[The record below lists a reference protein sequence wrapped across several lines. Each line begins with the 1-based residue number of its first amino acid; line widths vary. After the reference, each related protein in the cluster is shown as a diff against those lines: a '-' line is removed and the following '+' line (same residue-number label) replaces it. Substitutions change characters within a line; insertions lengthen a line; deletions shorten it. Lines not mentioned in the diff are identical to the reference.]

1 MNYYYTKPK
10 LKPCKY
16 PLKSSSLELLD
27 FICIHKV
34 SVAHEFMLNYSSII
48 LQKNQYLSTY
58 SRLSK
63 NLNLSVKSI
72 RHAIDR
78 LKEKNL
84 LETTHIKQNNKIVG
98 TIFEVLIGEKKGTP
112 NSKKGHTNFE
122 KRAHQITRQ
131 KQVKNMAK
139 KRAKKLGF
147 QAQNKYNV
155 SIEDNMKKEY
165 QEMTDSLR
173 KKLINDIPQD
183 KIRAHHI
190 NKEELKE
197 KKIEVINNFL
207 KEKKVYFDLELGTE
221 ELLKLFENFLFE
233 YQQTTNAD
241 KIKPEFYI
249 EKWAIGIY
257 HSWFTIE
264 NLCAMRGYF
273 NAQKA
278 KNQKVEFFKAF
289 TRLIECVQEPS
300 ENEPGYHSKM
310 RDREV
315 FLATYAKQG
324 YKFYYDKIMPS
335 KQRQVIDEQENKE
348 KQKRGQEYSFAQKY
362 WVTLTENNPS
372 EADIIADK
380 ADILFKKCSGSGY
393 MKLFNPRANKE
404 PLTESQRKHLENIR
418 FGCIEAELEKIP
430 FHATMLN
437 LKKLPLKTEVCA

>member
-16 PLKSSSLELLD
+16 PLKSSSLDLLD

-48 LQKNQYLSTY
+48 LHKNQYLSTY

-84 LETTHIKQNNKIVG
+84 LETTHVKQNNKIVG
-98 TIFEVLIGEKKGTP
+98 TIFEVLIGKKKGTP

-122 KRAHQITRQ
+122 KRAHQTTRQ

-165 QEMTDSLR
+165 QDLTDSLR
-173 KKLINDIPQD
+173 KKLINDTPQD
-183 KIRAHHI
+183 KKRAQHI
-190 NKEELKE
+190 NKEEIKE
-197 KKIEVINNFL
+197 KNEVINNFIQ
-207 KEKKVYFDLELGTE
+207 KEKKVYLDLELGTE
-221 ELLKLFENFLFE
+221 ELLKIFENFLFE

-264 NLCAMRGYF
+264 NLMRYAWLF
-273 NAQKA
+273 Q
-278 KNQKVEFFKAF
+278 
-289 TRLIECVQEPS
+289 C
-300 ENEPGYHSKM
+300 SK
-310 RDREV
+310 
-315 FLATYAKQG
+315 
-324 YKFYYDKIMPS
+324 S
-335 KQRQVIDEQENKE
+335 
-348 KQKRGQEYSFAQKY
+348 
-362 WVTLTENNPS
+362 
-372 EADIIADK
+372 
-380 ADILFKKCSGSGY
+380 
-393 MKLFNPRANKE
+393 
-404 PLTESQRKHLENIR
+404 
-418 FGCIEAELEKIP
+418 
-430 FHATMLN
+430 
-437 LKKLPLKTEVCA
+437 